1 MTAVRKAVHEGRKL
15 EELVTLKEG
24 RPVAT
29 TVQLPDSVRNWV
41 GNSLPAQVRDA
52 YEEITQGKPHGEILG
67 GK

>member
-1 MTAVRKAVHEGRKL
+1 MAAVRKAVNEGRKL
-15 EELVTLKEG
+15 EDLVTLKEG

-29 TVQLPDSVRNWV
+29 SVQLSESVRNWV